1 MNRNRT
7 MGGLAALAVGAFL
20 AWQNGTLDQFIGQQ
34 FGNQAGSFVGNA
46 PSGQREQSRQSS
58 NSESAKGD
66 FDFYV
71 LAMSW
76 SPTFCEDDT
85 RNSSQCNGRRPYGFV
100 AHGLWPQYEKGWP
113 ENCNVSAR
121 VSDRTVN
128 EMLPIMPAKGLI
140 FHQWKKHGTC
150 SGMQPDAYFDTVQ
163 DAWRKVKIPTTFDG
177 LSREVNVKPRVIEEA
192 FMEVN
197 PALRDNMISIQCN
210 RKRLREVRVCFD
222 KDLNFRQCSK
232 EVQRECRDNTVRMP
246 PVRG

>member
-1 MNRNRT
+1 MNRKT
-7 MGGLAALAVGAFL
+7 TLGAIGALVIGAIA
-20 AWQNGTLDQFIGQQ
+20 AWQNGTLDQFIGRQL
-34 FGNQAGSFVGNA
+34 GNQASNSFNSNS
-46 PSGQREQSRQSS
+46 SGQRQTSRNAQA
-58 NSESAKGD
+58 NQAD

-85 RNSSQCNGRRPYGFV
+85 RNSDQCSGRRPYGFV

-150 SGMQPDAYFDTVQ
+150 SGLQPDDYFDVVQ
-163 DAWRKVKIPTTFDG
+163 EAWGKVKIPATFDG
-177 LSREVNVKPRVIEEA
+177 LSRTVTVKPKVIEEA
-192 FMEVN
+192 FIEAN
-197 PALRDNMISIQCN
+197 PALKENMISIQCN

-222 KDLNFRQCSK
+222 KDLNFRQCSQ
-232 EVQRECRDNTVRMP
+232 EVQRECRENAVRMP

>member
-1 MNRNRT
+1 MNRNT
-7 MGGLAALAVGAFL
+7 TLGAIAALVIGAIA
-20 AWQNGTLDQFIGQQ
+20 AWQNGTLDQFVGQQ
-34 FGNQAGSFVGNA
+34 LGNQASQAVNSNT
-46 PSGQREQSRQSS
+46 SGQRQQSRNTQT
-58 NSESAKGD
+58 NNAD

-85 RNSSQCNGRRPYGFV
+85 RNSDQCSGRRSYGFV

-150 SGMQPDAYFDTVQ
+150 SGMQPDDYFDTVQ

-177 LSREVNVKPRVIEEA
+177 LSRTVTVKPSVIEDAFIEA
-192 FMEVN
+192 N
-197 PALRDNMISIQCN
+197 PALNKNMISIQCN

-222 KDLNFRQCSK
+222 KDLNFRQCSQ
-232 EVQRECRDNTVRMP
+232 EVQRECRDNAVRMP